1 MTKYLPLLLVPVIPL
16 LIAASTPSVST
27 PSTSTSKHVKLY
39 NQGVKAQKQGDDQ
52 RAIRLY
58 QKALKVKP
66 DFADALNNLGYSL
79 RNIAKQ
85 YMDEAMQSYNQ
96 ALQIQKDHQQ
106 ALEYQGELYVWRGQ
120 LLKANQ
126 NYKQLK
132 RLNSPEAAELKERL
146 DRVLAEALTS
156 PALAALTDLLQAW
169 IDEGHPVAAVVQ
181 DRGWLEVHD
190 FEDYRLAIRQFSGGS
205 R

>member
-1 MTKYLPLLLVPVIPL
+1 MTKYLPLLLIPVIPL

-27 PSTSTSKHVKLY
+27 SPAKHEKFY
-39 NQGVKAQKQGDDQ
+39 NQGVKAQKKGDYQ
-52 RAIRLY
+52 RAVKLY
-58 QKALKVKP
+58 EKALKAKP

-85 YMDEAMQSYNQ
+85 YMDEAMQSYNK

-120 LLKANQ
+120 LLKANE

-132 RLNSPEAAELKERL
+132 RMNSPEAAELKERL
-146 DRVLAEALTS
+146 DRVLAEAKQL
-156 PALAALTDLLQAW
+156 
-169 IDEGHPVAAVVQ
+169 
-181 DRGWLEVHD
+181 R
-190 FEDYRLAIRQFSGGS
+190 
-205 R
+205 

>member
-1 MTKYLPLLLVPVIPL
+1 MIVRIRRLAAPCYTLREHQPGLVRMEEGKMPKYLPLVLVPVIPL

-27 PSTSTSKHVKLY
+27 PSTASPKHVRLY
-39 NQGVKAQKQGDDQ
+39 NQGVEAQKKGDYQ
-52 RAIRLY
+52 RAVKLY

-66 DFADALNNLGYSL
+66 DFADALNNMGYRL

-85 YMDEAMQSYNQ
+85 YMDEAMQSYNK

-120 LLKANQ
+120 LLKANE

-132 RLNSPEAAELKERL
+132 RMNSPEAAELKEHL
-146 DRVLAEALTS
+146 DRVLAKAKQL
-156 PALAALTDLLQAW
+156 
-169 IDEGHPVAAVVQ
+169 
-181 DRGWLEVHD
+181 R
-190 FEDYRLAIRQFSGGS
+190 
-205 R
+205 

>member
-27 PSTSTSKHVKLY
+27 SSAKHERLYNDGLEAQKKGDYQRAVKLY
-39 NQGVKAQKQGDDQ
+39 E
-52 RAIRLY
+52 
-58 QKALKVKP
+58 KALKAKP

-85 YMDEAMQSYNQ
+85 YMDEAMQSYNR
-96 ALQIQKDHQQ
+96 ALQIQKDHEQ

-120 LLKANQ
+120 LLKANE

-132 RLNSPEAAELKERL
+132 RMNSPEAAELKGHL
-146 DRVLAEALTS
+146 DRVLAEAKQL
-156 PALAALTDLLQAW
+156 
-169 IDEGHPVAAVVQ
+169 
-181 DRGWLEVHD
+181 R
-190 FEDYRLAIRQFSGGS
+190 
-205 R
+205 

>member
-1 MTKYLPLLLVPVIPL
+1 MTKYLPLLLIPVIPL

-27 PSTSTSKHVKLY
+27 PSAKHEKFYNQGLKAQKNGDYQRAVKLY
-39 NQGVKAQKQGDDQ
+39 E
-52 RAIRLY
+52 
-58 QKALKVKP
+58 KALKAKP

-85 YMDEAMQSYNQ
+85 YMDEAMQSYNK

-120 LLKANQ
+120 LLKANE

-132 RLNSPEAAELKERL
+132 RMNSPEAAELKGHL
-146 DRVLAEALTS
+146 DRVLAEAKQL
-156 PALAALTDLLQAW
+156 
-169 IDEGHPVAAVVQ
+169 
-181 DRGWLEVHD
+181 R
-190 FEDYRLAIRQFSGGS
+190 
-205 R
+205 